1 MLKNHIND
9 FPTILGGQ
17 KFKILRFIEIRLF
30 LISLIRLIS
39 RGDHFGYSGNR
50 ELDFNEIPKDSIT
63 RNHLVCRIY
72 RALFERDLDYL

>member
-9 FPTILGGQ
+9 FPTIMGGQ

-30 LISLIRLIS
+30 HISLLRNIS

-50 ELDFNEIPKDSIT
+50 ELDFNPIPKDYET
-63 RNHLVCRIY
+63 RTHLVCRIY
-72 RALFERDLDYL
+72 RALFIRALDYF

>member
-9 FPTILGGQ
+9 FPSILGIQ

-30 LISLIRLIS
+30 HISLIRLIS

-50 ELDFNEIPKDSIT
+50 ELVFNEIPKDSET
-63 RNHLVCRIY
+63 RTHLVCRIY
-72 RALFERDLDYL
+72 RALFSRALDCF

>member
-30 LISLIRLIS
+30 HISLIRLIS

-50 ELDFNEIPKDSIT
+50 ELVFNEIPKDSET
-63 RNHLVCRIY
+63 RTHLVCRIY
-72 RALFERDLDYL
+72 RTLFRKALGYF